1 MTNRRRPLR
10 RTAALLTLLA
20 ASAVLT
26 ACGSSSSS
34 TTTAAAAGGGAAA
47 RGPRAGTALVACLK
61 RHGVTLPSQ
70 AGGTGAGAGAPG
82 AGGPPGGGGPGAP
95 GGNAKLQA
103 ALRAC
108 GATSPGPRSNT
119 AFRAALTKYV
129 ACVRAHGYQLPTPNF
144 SGRGSLFNAKIQ
156 SDPKF
161 KAASKPCQSQ
171 LATPQPGA
179 APGAPGA

>member
-26 ACGSSSSS
+26 ACGSSSS

-61 RHGVTLPSQ
+61 RRGVTLPSQ
-70 AGGTGAGAGAPG
+70 AGGAGAPG
-82 AGGPPGGGGPGAP
+82 AGGPPGGGGPGAA

-108 GATSPGPRSNT
+108 GATFPGPRSNT

-129 ACVRAHGYQLPTPNF
+129 ACVRAHGYQLPNPNF